1 MSSFPSA
8 RTRENPSSSESIISP
23 LSILYIKINKRTL
36 GNSLQLY
43 ASNGPNIFVVAE
55 KISFVMKTRA
65 KPTHVIS
72 CCLNACSMLTGEI
85 NNYWTISALSNMHGN
100 KKIPHKKSFP
110 TQNSRWK
117 IAWNSPQ
124 AKCFK
129 SGQKRRLLG
138 HFERKN

>member
-8 RTRENPSSSESIISP
+8 LTRENPSSSESIISP

-36 GNSLQLY
+36 GSSLQQY

-100 KKIPHKKSFP
+100 KKSLIKNRSQPKTHVGKLPGIHHKPSVSK
-110 TQNSRWK
+110 
-117 IAWNSPQ
+117 A
-124 AKCFK
+124 AKKGGF
-129 SGQKRRLLG
+129 
-138 HFERKN
+138 